1 MTRFDDTKWI
11 DNAGIADSLQDKLA
25 NNDLKSFVS
34 ELKAQCGKHTSSE
47 AAKYLLR
54 DAQYLDA

>member
-1 MTRFDDTKWI
+1 VKRIVDTKWI

-34 ELKAQCGKHTSSE
+34 EVKAQCGKHTSSE

-54 DAQYLDA
+54 DA